1 MSKHFDQYSQ
11 TYILMK
17 NNMFIAYMDIKS
29 QSYIHNMDDEYYY
42 HGVKLLAMAV
52 KGSERRKGIGTDL
65 LKTICMQSDCSGC
78 SVELVAN
85 GFDVKI
91 EDDDDPRRRI
101 DAINEGI
108 GFRDLRF
115 TDKEQRESRRLRRW
129 YKRFGFRE
137 AVPPPN
143 ASFQNDYFKRACL
156 LRIPDSACEGYKEVM
171 ESYCV

>member
-1 MSKHFDQYSQ
+1 
-11 TYILMK
+11 
-17 NNMFIAYMDIKS
+17 
-29 QSYIHNMDDEYYY
+29 MDDEYYY

-143 ASFQNDYFKRACL
+143 ASFFRMTTSKERVCCVFRIQRVRDTRKSWSLIACDNHVRPRKTIRAEFSMNPCISL
-156 LRIPDSACEGYKEVM
+156 
-171 ESYCV
+171 